1 MSDEQTL
8 TIPFSY
14 MEDILTREGIEVDHL
29 LEYESVQI
37 VEAKVDTVTALIT
50 LTVLIDEET
59 LH

>member
-14 MEDILTREGIEVDHL
+14 MEYILTREGIEVDHL

-37 VEAKVDTVTALIT
+37 VDAEVNTATSLIT
-50 LTVLIDEET
+50 LTILIDEET